1 MAKLLYSNKFFF
13 FSLFPF
19 SNLTGSVADLFS
31 DETLL
36 GSMDKNIAEQ
46 QLNKAYEAF
55 RQACMD
61 KDSAVKELKQK
72 TDSYEKQIRE
82 QQEQITLLTN
92 MVSKLSSQ
100 LTSLSANRVNTH
112 DQVPLLE
119 DSETRR
125 NGTLLNLNVDQL
137 HEKLK
142 SALQR
147 EKHLK
152 EQLENESVKLKQ
164 TEEASNLK
172 EKKYESIIAIKEDE
186 IRHLKE
192 INKVLNCMPV
202 PSYEKEV
209 RSEKHASS
217 RQELSPGPFAAATFE
232 RDELETVFW
241 GMKEEFHRIR
251 TLARA
256 QTDQLSKFNLRR
268 EPVTEIPFSKPIQC
282 TDEQADD
289 LGNPWVK
296 KDPNRDVSHFP
307 SITPR
312 GIGQDEEENS
322 VESLSKLNVK
332 FPPTD
337 NDSAFLQSTPDTS
350 PIPCTVLTENLLQN
364 QQFNREPGDQAVN
377 FGDVPCNLFD
387 EHCTDSVTSTLHN
400 LSPASK
406 TKPSVHTNTLIQS
419 PLDKAPC
426 FKPPFLYNFGTP
438 MFTKQDVPEI
448 NFPSSEATERTIVAT
463 QQPLWKPYHTQDNDN
478 DLLALSSTD
487 SELDQSGICEFCQ
500 KVFPPSLTSREDFL
514 RHLNSHFNSK
524 S

>member
-1 MAKLLYSNKFFF
+1 
-13 FSLFPF
+13 
-19 SNLTGSVADLFS
+19 
-31 DETLL
+31 
-36 GSMDKNIAEQ
+36 MDKNIAEQ

-61 KDSAVKELKQK
+61 KDSAVKELKLK

-82 QQEQITLLTN
+82 QQKQITLLTN
-92 MVSKLSSQ
+92 MVTKRNSQ
-100 LTSLSANRVNTH
+100 LTSLSANRVNAH
-112 DQVPLLE
+112 DQVPVLE

-147 EKHLK
+147 EKLLK
-152 EQLENESVKLKQ
+152 EQLENASVKLRQ
-164 TEEASNLK
+164 TEEASNIK
-172 EKKYESIIAIKEDE
+172 EKKYESIIAVKEDE

-192 INKVLNCMPV
+192 IVNFMPV

-209 RSEKHASS
+209 RSEKHASP
-217 RQELSPGPFAAATFE
+217 RQELSPGAFAAAPFE

-241 GMKEEFHRIR
+241 EMKEEFHRIR
-251 TLARA
+251 ALAKA

-296 KDPNRDVSHFP
+296 KDPSRDVSHFP

-312 GIGQDEEENS
+312 GVGQDEEENS

-337 NDSAFLQSTPDTS
+337 NDSAFLQSAPDTS

-377 FGDVPCNLFD
+377 FSEVSCNLFD
-387 EHCTDSVTSTLHN
+387 EHGADSIASPLHN

-406 TKPSVHTNTLIQS
+406 TKPSAHSNTLVQS
-419 PLDKAPC
+419 PLEKAPC
-426 FKPPFLYNFGTP
+426 FKSHFLYNFGTT
-438 MFTKQDVPEI
+438 MFPKQNVPEI
-448 NFPSSEATERTIVAT
+448 NFPSSEANERTVGAP

-478 DLLALSSTD
+478 DLLALPSTD
-487 SELDQSGICEFCQ
+487 SELDQPGICEFCQ

-514 RHLNSHFNSK
+514 RHLNSHFNLK

>member
-1 MAKLLYSNKFFF
+1 
-13 FSLFPF
+13 
-19 SNLTGSVADLFS
+19 
-31 DETLL
+31 
-36 GSMDKNIAEQ
+36 MDKNIAEQ

-82 QQEQITLLTN
+82 QQEQITFLTN
-92 MVSKLSSQ
+92 MVTKLNSQ
-100 LTSLSANRVNTH
+100 LTTLSANRVNTN

-147 EKHLK
+147 EKLLK
-152 EQLENESVKLKQ
+152 EQFDNESVKLRQ
-164 TEEASNLK
+164 TEEAISLK

-192 INKVLNCMPV
+192 ILNFMPV

-209 RSEKHASS
+209 GSEKHVSP
-217 RQELSPGPFAAATFE
+217 RHELSPGDFAAATFE

-251 TLARA
+251 TLARI

-307 SITPR
+307 SITPPR

-364 QQFNREPGDQAVN
+364 QKFNIEQGDQAVN
-377 FGDVPCNLFD
+377 FSEVACNFFD
-387 EHCTDSVTSTLHN
+387 EHGTDSLTSPLHN

-406 TKPSVHTNTLIQS
+406 TKPSAHSNTLIQS

-426 FKPPFLYNFGTP
+426 FKPHFLYNFQTT
-438 MFTKQDVPEI
+438 MFPKQDVPEI
-448 NFPSSEATERTIVAT
+448 NFTSTEASERTVGVH
-463 QQPLWKPYHTQDNDN
+463 QQPLRKPYHTQGNEN
-478 DLLALSSTD
+478 DLLALPSTD
-487 SELDQSGICEFCQ
+487 SELDQPGICEFCQ